1 MKTKLSLILIIVLI
15 LSFSHNVVADEM
27 GFAKQEQTRDFCN
40 SFLASMVEEDIEKAF
55 DMVENEWPFSI
66 SEIQSLESST
76 IKQLDSVKGR
86 YGKILGYELIK
97 EEKIKDSFI
106 KYTYVM
112 KYEKHIIRW
121 KFIFYKPEDRWILN
135 TFNFDDSINKL
146 FTE

>member
-1 MKTKLSLILIIVLI
+1 MKTKLSLMLIIVLV
-15 LSFSHNVVADEM
+15 LSFSVHVVANDL
-27 GFAKQEQTRDFCN
+27 GFANKEQTKDFCDD
-40 SFLASMVEEDIEKAF
+40 FLTYMVEENIEKAF
-55 DMVENEWPFSI
+55 DKVKNEWPFSI

-86 YGKILGYELIK
+86 FGEILGYELIT
-97 EEKIKDSFI
+97 EEELKDTFI